1 MSDKRNKLIEIGF
14 KSINHFTI
22 MNSLTYDLG
31 RGRLLSFGSIDTP
44 NEMLFL
50 EQVENNEITDLI
62 CLRNYD
68 YDGYTSIQD
77 ILNIISFFKQSR
89 IEQV

>member
-1 MSDKRNKLIEIGF
+1 MPDKRDKLIEIGF

-31 RGRLLSFGSIDTP
+31 RGRFLSFGSIDTP

-77 ILNIISFFKQSR
+77 IINIISFFKQSR